1 MWWRKSKHNEA
12 EIDDAEEQYND
23 SDNEDAGFAYKN
35 NKQNF
40 VVNFNK
46 IVPPAMLF
54 FMLYGPHGVAT
65 HNSDI
70 TSALSVEIKTIDYL
84 AKTNK
89 NMNTTSIRE
98 TRKKETV
105 FVR

>member
-1 MWWRKSKHNEA
+1 M
-12 EIDDAEEQYND
+12 DDAEDQYND
-23 SDNEDAGFAYKN
+23 SDNEDAGFQYKN

-40 VVNFNK
+40 VINFNK
-46 IVPPAMLF
+46 FFPPAMLF
-54 FMLYGPHGVAT
+54 FMLYGPYGVAT
-65 HNSDI
+65 HNFDL
-70 TSALSVEIKTIDYL
+70 TPALSVETKTIDHI

-89 NMNTTSIRE
+89 NMNVTSMRE